1 MDRKIVHLIICLLTY
16 ISITGTAQEIWTL
29 ERCIEYGIEHNL
41 DIESERISRLQTI
54 NEHTRSKLEF
64 LPTIH
69 SSTGVVLHPQR
80 SINSTVEIS
89 AKLFDGM
96 RRYYHTKSLGASS
109 QIAEQEVERIRNDL
123 SIAITKAFLEV
134 LLAKEMVRIS
144 DMSYQVIDEQ
154 YTKQKVLYESGK
166 SSYSSLL
173 DIESQRSSERVK
185 LYNYRNVLSSNHIL
199 LSHLINLPYSE
210 DFGISDQISQ
220 EDIVPITWESID
232 TIFRKARSLP
242 HIRAS
247 ELKAR
252 QRMYEARMA
261 AGSISPTL
269 SMDIGYD
276 LRYHLTNIGFRIEI
290 PIFNGGYAVTNIK
303 NASLEHKKSLL
314 EVKRQE
320 QELYKEIRKAVQDGI
335 SYYQEY
341 MASLDHLRAAQTAFE
356 FSREKLD
363 VGVITTGDYN
373 YSKNTLF
380 EAHSRSLQAKY
391 KYIFQLKILEF
402 YKGEHYR

>member
-1 MDRKIVHLIICLLTY
+1 MYRKIVHLIICLLTD
-16 ISITGTAQEIWTL
+16 ISITGTAQQIWTL

-64 LPTIH
+64 LPTLY

-252 QRMYEARMA
+252 QRMYRP
-261 AGSISPTL
+261 SPL
-269 SMDIGYD
+269 
-276 LRYHLTNIGFRIEI
+276 
-290 PIFNGGYAVTNIK
+290 
-303 NASLEHKKSLL
+303 
-314 EVKRQE
+314 
-320 QELYKEIRKAVQDGI
+320 
-335 SYYQEY
+335 
-341 MASLDHLRAAQTAFE
+341 
-356 FSREKLD
+356 
-363 VGVITTGDYN
+363 
-373 YSKNTLF
+373 
-380 EAHSRSLQAKY
+380 
-391 KYIFQLKILEF
+391 
-402 YKGEHYR
+402 